1 MNGEDSEEGSKV
13 NEDDD
18 REEGGKEL
26 LIVEGDCR
34 VEYDRWQQDVKEKVG
49 AELWERGHPFHHV
62 DVLTKDCPKNHPKRV
77 PTRMRTQHSGRS
89 LSKIS
94 LKTDR

>member
-1 MNGEDSEEGSKV
+1 MNGKNSEEGSKD

-18 REEGGKEL
+18 GEEGGKEL

-62 DVLTKDCPKNHPKRV
+62 DVLTKDCPKNHPKEGTHKDENTTLWQE
-77 PTRMRTQHSGRS
+77 PLQDQS
-89 LSKIS
+89 
-94 LKTDR
+94 